1 MSRKAATLMVAL
13 MVSTLTAG
21 CLDAGKEPLSI
32 EVSYESTNATIVE
45 RWVDGELVDAEYP
58 VLTFD
63 FTRSVT
69 SGAFIQ
75 FSVIGEHAAGSSPAS
90 ESTVVDVEFRKHG
103 LQELT
108 FVADVTGANPSEM
121 DEILPTATVR
131 IEKRIE
137 WSESATNNPLP
148 MPIDTR
154 NEAGTEPASAL
165 VIESTVFNPDLIA
178 NIGGGRD
185 VEVFWELI
193 DSTQV
198 ACQSQPGTVNEGD
211 SATWNTL
218 DFDTSDAH
226 ELRVNYEEGQ
236 DAVEIE
242 QVAFIQYEHSETL
255 PVV

>member
-1 MSRKAATLMVAL
+1 MVAL
-13 MVSTLTAG
+13 MVSTLVAG
-21 CLDAGKEPLSI
+21 CLDAGNDSLSI
-32 EVSYESTNATIVE
+32 DVSYEFTSATIVE

-63 FTRSVT
+63 FNRSVT
-69 SGAFIQ
+69 SATFIQ
-75 FSVIGEHAAGSSPAS
+75 FSVIGEHAVGSSPAS
-90 ESTVVDVEFRKHG
+90 ESTVVEVEFRKHG

-108 FVADVTGANPSEM
+108 FVADVTGASSTEV
-121 DEILPTATVR
+121 DETLPKAMVR

-154 NEAGTEPASAL
+154 NEAGVEPASAL

-198 ACQSQPGTVNEGD
+198 ACQSQPGTVNEGE

-236 DAVEIE
+236 DAIEIE
-242 QVAFIQYEHSETL
+242 QLAFIQYEHLESS